1 MDQHLAS
8 LIVGLAAQAEQAL
21 GGQLPAGLPNGMA
34 ARDVARSL
42 IDTLGMLEA
51 KTRGNLAPDEQQL
64 LTQALTQLRFRFVS
78 TEKPTGPVQ

>member
-21 GGQLPAGLPNGMA
+21 GGQLPAGLPSGMA
-34 ARDVARSL
+34 ARDVARGL
-42 IDTLGMLEA
+42 IDTLAMLEA
-51 KTRGNLAPDEQQL
+51 KTRGNLAQDEQQL

-78 TEKPTGPVQ
+78 TEKSAGPVQ

>member
-21 GGQLPAGLPNGMA
+21 GGQLPGGLPAGVA
-34 ARDVARSL
+34 PREVARSL
-42 IDTLGMLEA
+42 IDTLGMLEL

-64 LTQALTQLRFRFVS
+64 ITEALTQLRFRFVS
-78 TEKPTGPVQ
+78 TEKSAGPVQ